1 MHVLD
6 YFKKNNQRAIKLIHR
21 AGMYC
26 YSRIAYGFVL
36 EVNDNVFKSFSRIF
50 SYVRLVSKFTR
61 LRQVLM
67 GYR

>member
-6 YFKKNNQRAIKLIHR
+6 YFQKKQRAIKLIH
-21 AGMYC
+21 
-26 YSRIAYGFVL
+26 IAYGFVL

-61 LRQVLM
+61 LRHVLM